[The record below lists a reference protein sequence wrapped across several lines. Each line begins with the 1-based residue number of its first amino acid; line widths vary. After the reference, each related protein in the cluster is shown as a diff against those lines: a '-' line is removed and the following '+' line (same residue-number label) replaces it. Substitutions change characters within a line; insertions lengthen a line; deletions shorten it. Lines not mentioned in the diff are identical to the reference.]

1 MPTMHPDLVA
11 ISNIWQP
18 DSTMD
23 ALRAEHEALTAAVK
37 RALEAKASAEA
48 AHIAAVA
55 TADKVKVEQRANG
68 RELEEYVQKRRAT
81 QRMIDEGT
89 APDYAAAERQLA
101 KCGEIV
107 DQLETAALELMER
120 DDHARITL
128 AAAVESVA
136 TTTKALAEAR
146 AALAGR
152 DGPIRAELTALLPKR
167 DEALALLHID
177 LRAPYAE
184 LRRKKKRAL
193 VNTVDGVCQSCQ
205 MRVPAN
211 KVNEVALG
219 KALHVCPG
227 CSGWLLP

>member
-23 ALRAEHEALTAAVK
+23 ALRAEHETLTASV
-37 RALEAKASAEA
+37 RRWIEGKAAAEA
-48 AHIAAVA
+48 ARAAAIA
-55 TADKVKVEQRANG
+55 TADAVKVEQRGNA
-68 RELEEYVQKRRAT
+68 RELEEYVQKRKST
-81 QRMIDEGT
+81 QKMIDEGT

-101 KCGEIV
+101 RCTEIV

-120 DDHARITL
+120 EDAARTTL
-128 AAAVESVA
+128 AAATEALA
-136 TTTKALAEAR
+136 TATKSLAEAR
-146 AALAGR
+146 AALAER
-152 DGPIRAELTALLPKR
+152 DAPIRAELTALLPKR
-167 DEALALLHID
+167 DEALAQLHLD